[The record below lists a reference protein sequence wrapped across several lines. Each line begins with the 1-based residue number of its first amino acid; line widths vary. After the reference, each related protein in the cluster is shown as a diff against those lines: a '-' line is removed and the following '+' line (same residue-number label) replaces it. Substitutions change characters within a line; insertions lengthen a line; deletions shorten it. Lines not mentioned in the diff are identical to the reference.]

1 MRWAVLALAALALSG
16 CETSAEKSAKLEKA
30 ALARLPKGPAPS
42 GLSVTKPSRVLK
54 VLSSTILH
62 DSEGTAAVV
71 TLRNDS
77 PSALQAVPLEITLTG
92 ASGSTLYSNTGS
104 GLSPSLTSVSYIP
117 AHGTTT
123 WVDDQV
129 QAAETPTAIRAVAGE
144 GIRAAGQPPRIEVHR
159 GEVTQEASGTEVKGT
174 AVNGSS
180 IAQRE
185 LVIYAVSAQ
194 GGRILAA
201 GRAVLRELGGGGSA
215 SFSILMIGS
224 APRGARITLSAPA
237 TTLG

>member
-1 MRWAVLALAALALSG
+1 VRWAVLALVALALSG

-144 GIRAAGQPPRIEVHR
+144 GIRAAGQPLGQTLLDNR
-159 GEVTQEASGTEVKGT
+159 G
-174 AVNGSS
+174 
-180 IAQRE
+180 RPMH
-185 LVIYAVSAQ
+185 
-194 GGRILAA
+194 AA
-201 GRAVLRELGGGGSA
+201 GHLAVDRWQGEERVQMRLVDVADVRN
-215 SFSILMIGS
+215 
-224 APRGARITLSAPA
+224 AP
-237 TTLG
+237 